1 MAAEILVGNR
11 TLIDGIPEKITKAKF
26 LARFAQN
33 FPDLIPLDQ
42 SDFVSTMI
50 SDVYTQFIGLPDLWP
65 AIKDKVV
72 YYDKVQLCY
81 IYLTAWL
88 IADTSPDLAFG
99 IQSSGGIPVKE
110 KKIGGVV
117 IKFGSADEY
126 VSSGGK
132 QFRDSLACLK
142 SNTPG
147 KKAYDMIM
155 NSSAIRAIRGGKQ

>member
-1 MAAEILVGNR
+1 MAAEIIDGNR
-11 TLIDGIPEKITKAKF
+11 TLIDGIPERITREKF

-33 FPDLIPLDQ
+33 FPDLIPSDQ
-42 SDFVSTMI
+42 SIFVNMMI
-50 SDVYTQFIGLPDLWP
+50 SDVYTQFIGIPELW
-65 AIKDKVV
+65 ASIRDKVV

-88 IADTSPDLAFG
+88 ITDTNPDLSFG
-99 IQSSGGIPVKE
+99 IPSSGGIAVKE

-117 IKFGSADEY
+117 IKFGSPEEY